1 MNNVSPSGWQS
12 FQSPLL
18 NILAEQKVRSALKEM
33 RRSPDGTITAS
44 VAQELCERTGSKAYI
59 AGSIANL
66 GGHYVIGLNAIHCT
80 TGDTLAREQTEAVD
94 KQQVLAAL
102 GGAAATLRKEH
113 GESLSSVQRL
123 DVPLVHAT
131 TSSLEALKAYS
142 FGLSKYARGDQAD
155 AVSLF
160 QKAIHLDPDFAMAYA
175 NLGRAYQ
182 ILGQGERSEEALR
195 KAFALR
201 NHTSDREKF
210 DISAG
215 YYQFVTYQIDEAI
228 QICELWAQT
237 YPRDFTP
244 HRILGFE
251 KAVLGRFDESI
262 EEFRKAME
270 LDPSQSFPY
279 AGLMSN
285 YMALNRVT
293 EAHAVYQRAQARK
306 LDFGEPKRKRYLLA
320 FLEGDNEFLT
330 KVADSLADQSGTENK
345 TLLDESNTEAYFGR
359 LGRAQAVSRQAK
371 DSASRERDRAT
382 AANIESNT
390 AFRESLFGNSAAAR
404 HHAAAALNLGGQ
416 AALA

>member
-1 MNNVSPSGWQS
+1 
-12 FQSPLL
+12 LL
-18 NILAEQKVRSALKEM
+18 NILAEQKARSALKEM

-80 TGDTLAREQTEAVD
+80 TGDTLAREHTEAVD

-102 GGAAATLRKEH
+102 GGAAATLRKEL

-123 DVPLVHAT
+123 DVPLVQAT

-142 FGLSKYARGDQAD
+142 FGLSKYARVDQAD

-270 LDPSQSFPY
+270 LDPSQSLPY

-320 FLEGDNEFLT
+320 FLEGDNKFLT
-330 KVADSLADQSGTENK
+330 KVADSLAD
-345 TLLDESNTEAYFGR
+345 
-359 LGRAQAVSRQAK
+359 
-371 DSASRERDRAT
+371 
-382 AANIESNT
+382 
-390 AFRESLFGNSAAAR
+390 
-404 HHAAAALNLGGQ
+404 H
-416 AALA
+416 